1 MAMNRAME
9 MLARIGVVPVVV
21 IENEADAL
29 PLMKAMKAGG
39 ILAAEIT
46 LRTPAGLSAIRQITA
61 LNDPEIVVG
70 AGSVLTEEQ
79 CREAIDAG
87 AQFIVSPGFCEE
99 VVKCC
104 ADRNV
109 VAIPGCVTPS
119 EIMRAMACG
128 VKTVKFFPANVY
140 GGLSAMKAL
149 HGPFPG
155 ISFVPTGGVN
165 SENLQEYL
173 KAPFIHAVGGSWL
186 CSKKDILDNNFER
199 ITALCRE
206 ARDCVDAI
214 REGRA

>member
-1 MAMNRAME
+1 MNRAME

-21 IENEADAL
+21 IEDEADAV

-39 ILAAEIT
+39 IPAAEIT
-46 LRTPAGLSAIRQITA
+46 LRTPAGLGAIRRLAA
-61 LNDPEIVVG
+61 LNDPEIIVG

-79 CREAIDAG
+79 CCEAIDAG

-99 VVKCC
+99 VVRCC

-109 VAIPGCVTPS
+109 AVIPGCVTPS

-155 ISFVPTGGVN
+155 VAFVPTGGVN
-165 SENLQEYL
+165 GENLREYV
-173 KAPFIHAVGGSWL
+173 KAPFIRAVGGSWL
-186 CSKKDILDNNFER
+186 CSKKDISDNNFDR

-206 ARDCVDAI
+206 ARDCVDAV
-214 REGRA
+214 RDERM